1 MVLSDRMAATPATRA
16 RALTLR
22 AVSKS
27 YVPGQLAVER
37 IDLDVR
43 PGEFVSFLGP
53 SGSGKT
59 TTLMMIAGFEQSSS
73 GVISVDGREI
83 DAVAPYDRNIG
94 MVFQNYALFPHMS
107 VAQNVGFPL
116 RMRKVAG
123 GEAKRRITGALAM
136 VGLADFAARFPAE
149 LSGGQQQRV
158 ALARAL
164 VFEPDLV
171 LLDEPLGALDKTL
184 RERMQMELKRIH
196 RELGVT
202 MIYVTHDQTE
212 AMAMSDRIAVFNRGR
227 IEQIGTPGEIY
238 FAPRTRFVAS
248 FVGDSNLF
256 EGRCGTQGI
265 VEVEDFG
272 ELATGRA
279 DLSAGSTVN
288 LLVRPETIRLRRDG
302 VSPSPTTST
311 ITVEEM
317 VNYGDSYLLV
327 GKRSGREIRVRV
339 PSIDMP
345 ELRRGAECGIEW
357 NPARVHV
364 IAAERPTS

>member
-1 MVLSDRMAATPATRA
+1 MKPARSLSL
-16 RALTLR
+16 RAL
-22 AVSKS
+22 SKS
-27 YVPGQLAVER
+27 YIPGQKAVAD
-37 IDLDVR
+37 IDLEIA

-59 TTLMMIAGFEQSSS
+59 TTLMMIAGFERPSA
-73 GVISVDGREI
+73 GEIHVGGRQI
-83 DAVAPYDRNIG
+83 DRVEPYDRNIG

-116 RMRKVAG
+116 RIRKMARADADG
-123 GEAKRRITGALAM
+123 RIARALAM
-136 VGLADFAARFPAE
+136 VGLSDFAGRFPAA

-184 RERMQMELKRIH
+184 REHMQVELKRIH

-227 IEQIGTPGEIY
+227 IEQVGTPAEVY
-238 FAPRTRFVAS
+238 FKPQTSFVAS

-256 EGRCGTQGI
+256 DGKAGTDGI
-265 VEVEDFG
+265 VEVDGFG
-272 ELATGRA
+272 PIATERA
-279 DLSAGSTVN
+279 DLINGSTVR
-288 LLVRPETIRLRRDG
+288 LLVRPETIRLRPDMK
-302 VSPSPTTST
+302 SPSPLGNVIT
-311 ITVEEM
+311 IDEA
-317 VNYGDSYLLV
+317 VNYGDSFLV
-327 GKRSGREIRVRV
+327 IGSAAGREIRVRIS
-339 PSIDMP
+339 SIDMP
-345 ELRRGAECGIEW
+345 ALARGSRCGIEW
-357 NPARVHV
+357 IPSRVHV
-364 IAAERPTS
+364 IE